1 MNDFDWAQISH
12 SDLYKIMLE
21 ISPKVQNKPLSPQQ
35 FHRIAAANLRKHLP
49 IIVVLKYNKIV
60 RPRLIYMGGAY
71 HPSLDQAGKKC
82 IEINFNYDPLKTEL
96 KLTPIRMHKIS
107 VLFADTML
115 HEIIHMRQY
124 RSRDYE
130 ANSSYP
136 SKVLNQKKRDEQSYL
151 GNPDEIEA
159 YSFNIA
165 CELIR
170 KYNSDQQKA
179 SDHLDLEY
187 RLSKDNF
194 SKYLRMFD
202 KDHTHP
208 VIIKLKKMV
217 RHFIPRAISIGKPY
231 IRSKWLKN

>member
-1 MNDFDWAQISH
+1 
-12 SDLYKIMLE
+12 LL
-21 ISPKVQNKPLSPQQ
+21 PQQ

-49 IIVVLKYNKIV
+49 ITVVMKYNKIV
-60 RPRLIYMGGAY
+60 RPKMIYMGGAY
-71 HPSLDQAGKKC
+71 YPSADQDGKKC
-82 IEINFNYDPLKTEL
+82 IEINFNYDPFKTEL
-96 KLTPIRMHKIS
+96 KLTPLKMHKMS
-107 VLFADTML
+107 LLFADTML

-124 RSRDYE
+124 RARDYE

-136 SKVLNQKKRDEQSYL
+136 SKAPNLKKRDEQSYL

-165 CELIR
+165 CELTR
-170 KYNSDQQKA
+170 KYNGDQQRA

-202 KDHTHP
+202 KDHSHP
-208 VIIKLKKMV
+208 VIVKLKKMV

-231 IRSKWLKN
+231 IRSKWLGNCQK